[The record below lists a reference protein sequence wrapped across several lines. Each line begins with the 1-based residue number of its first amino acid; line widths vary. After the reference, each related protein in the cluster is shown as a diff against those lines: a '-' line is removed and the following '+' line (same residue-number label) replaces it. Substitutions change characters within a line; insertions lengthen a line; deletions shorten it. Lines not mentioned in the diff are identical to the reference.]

1 MPPKRNKAQPTA
13 DEKKFVTE
21 WVEGRLLKL
30 DCTAPK
36 DPGRVTLRR
45 LNRSEYN
52 NTIRDLCGVDI
63 KPADD
68 FPADDVGY
76 GFDNIGDVLSLPPI
90 LLEKYLTAADRV
102 LEAALPASLTPVPSS
117 EQTFGQQNLV
127 ITPRSAIDR
136 RSARQRVVF
145 VSEGSAALQKQNFP
159 ATGEYKVRVKAWGQE
174 ADGVPP
180 TLVIRVDG
188 KDVKSFPV
196 TAPADKPAFYEAT
209 VRVEAGE
216 RRVAAVFINPSPDP
230 KAEKPRSLGIVQLQ
244 LIGPIGGAPRPLSPA
259 AKLILTAIPRTPAEN
274 ADAARKIVAEFA
286 RRAFRRPVRPG
297 EVDRLMTLYNL
308 AAQRGE
314 PFEQAIR
321 LPLKAALVSPHFLFR
336 VEDDHA
342 APGVVS
348 TVSSQS
354 QQQAVPAKA
363 LTDFELASRLSYFLW
378 SSMPDEELFT
388 AASNGELSKPEGMTA
403 QVQRMLRNPKS
414 TALVENFA
422 GQWLQL
428 RNLKTFS
435 PDTARFKTFDE
446 PLREAMVRE
455 TELFFDHIV
464 KTDRS
469 VLEFLDADYTFLNN
483 RLAKHYGIT
492 GVYGPEFR
500 KVALTDNRR
509 GGVLTHASVLTVT
522 SNPTRTSPVKR
533 GKWVSENL
541 LGLSP
546 PPPAPDV
553 PELPPVGEIKG
564 TLRQQMEQH
573 RANPSCASCHS
584 KLDPLGF
591 GLENFDAIGAWR
603 DRDNGQPV
611 DASGELPDGAAFD
624 GPAGLRKVL
633 VGKADQFR
641 RCLAEKLLTYA
652 LGRGTEYYDKC
663 VIDELVTQLKAGND
677 RFSALAAG
685 IANSDPFRR
694 RAAKRSE

>member
-1 MPPKRNKAQPTA
+1 
-13 DEKKFVTE
+13 
-21 WVEGRLLKL
+21 
-30 DCTAPK
+30 
-36 DPGRVTLRR
+36 
-45 LNRSEYN
+45 
-52 NTIRDLCGVDI
+52 
-63 KPADD
+63 
-68 FPADDVGY
+68 
-76 GFDNIGDVLSLPPI
+76 
-90 LLEKYLTAADRV
+90 
-102 LEAALPASLTPVPSS
+102 
-117 EQTFGQQNLV
+117 
-127 ITPRSAIDR
+127 
-136 RSARQRVVF
+136 
-145 VSEGSAALQKQNFP
+145 
-159 ATGEYKVRVKAWGQE
+159 
-174 ADGVPP
+174 
-180 TLVIRVDG
+180 
-188 KDVKSFPV
+188 
-196 TAPADKPAFYEAT
+196 
-209 VRVEAGE
+209 
-216 RRVAAVFINPSPDP
+216 
-230 KAEKPRSLGIVQLQ
+230 
-244 LIGPIGGAPRPLSPA
+244 
-259 AKLILTAIPRTPAEN
+259 
-274 ADAARKIVAEFA
+274 
-286 RRAFRRPVRPG
+286 
-297 EVDRLMTLYNL
+297 
-308 AAQRGE
+308 
-314 PFEQAIR
+314 
-321 LPLKAALVSPHFLFR
+321 
-336 VEDDHA
+336 
-342 APGVVS
+342 
-348 TVSSQS
+348 
-354 QQQAVPAKA
+354 
-363 LTDFELASRLSYFLW
+363 
-378 SSMPDEELFT
+378 
-388 AASNGELSKPEGMTA
+388 
-403 QVQRMLRNPKS
+403 
-414 TALVENFA
+414 
-422 GQWLQL
+422 
-428 RNLKTFS
+428 
-435 PDTARFKTFDE
+435 
-446 PLREAMVRE
+446 MVRE